1 MLPQPPRYD
10 NASTLTQNY
19 LIGFSNYFMRLDASA
34 CPLWLYKLLP
44 FLRWWP
50 QVNQATLKADT
61 VAGLSGAII
70 VLPQAVAFAIIA
82 GLPPEYGLY
91 AAMVPAI
98 LAALFGSSW
107 HLVSGPTTA
116 ISIVVFASISPLAE
130 PGTAE
135 FIGLALTLT
144 FLAGVFQLLMGLA
157 RMGALVN
164 FISHTVIIGFTA
176 GAAILIAASQIK
188 NFLGLDIP
196 RGAHFHE
203 VLGHTAIHLADINP
217 YVAATGLV
225 TLLSGIASKKYLPRL
240 PYMIIAMVLGSLF
253 AATLNHL
260 YGEART
266 GIHTVGALD
275 VGLPPLSIPDF
286 SLDALKQTIFP
297 ALIITILALT
307 EAVAIARSVAIK
319 SGQSIDSNQEFVGQG
334 LANIFGSF
342 FSGYASS
349 GSFNRSGVN
358 YSAGARTP
366 LAAAFSAV
374 FLLVIVLLVAPL
386 VAYLP
391 VAAMAGVLFQVA
403 WGLIDFH
410 HITEILQRHRKES
423 VVLAVTFIGTLVDL
437 EKGIFFGIIV
447 SLIFYLYRTSRPSIR
462 AMAPIA
468 AEKYNP
474 NRKFANLG
482 PDAPGCPQM
491 EMVRVEGS
499 IFFGAV
505 EHVKQT
511 LKQIDEYDPKKKHV
525 MIFSRA
531 VNFIDLAGAEMLA
544 GEAKRRQQLGG
555 GLYLVGVQPGFCS
568 MLREGGHAEHVGREN
583 IFAQKGEAIASVYPR
598 LDSEICRNCNA
609 RIFTECD
616 VALPNGE
623 KR

>member
-1 MLPQPPRYD
+1 
-10 NASTLTQNY
+10 
-19 LIGFSNYFMRLDASA
+19 MRLDASA

-50 QVNQATLKADT
+50 QVNRGTLKADT

-91 AAMVPAI
+91 AAMVPTI

-116 ISIVVFASISPLAE
+116 ISIVVFASVSPLAE
-130 PGTAE
+130 PGTAH
-135 FIGLALTLT
+135 FIGLVLTLT
-144 FLAGVFQLLMGLA
+144 FLAGLFQLLMGLA

-176 GAAILIAASQIK
+176 GAAIQIAASQIK
-188 NFLGLDIP
+188 NFLGLAIP

-203 VLGHTAIHLADINP
+203 VLGHTATHLADINP
-217 YVAATGLV
+217 YVAATGLI
-225 TLLSGIASKKYLPRL
+225 TLLSGIASRKYLPRL
-240 PYMIIAMVLGSLF
+240 PYMIVAMVVGSGF
-253 AATLNHL
+253 AAALNHF
-260 YGEART
+260 YGEAAT

-275 VGLPPLSIPDF
+275 VGLPPLSMPDF
-286 SLDALKQTIFP
+286 SLVALKQTIFP

-319 SGQSIDSNQEFVGQG
+319 SGQSIDSNQEFIGQG
-334 LANIFGSF
+334 LANLFGSF

-374 FLLVIVLLVAPL
+374 FLLVIVLLIAPL
-386 VAYLP
+386 VAWLP

-403 WGLIDFH
+403 WGLIDFP

-437 EKGIFFGIIV
+437 EKGIFLGIIV

-462 AMAPIA
+462 SMAPIA
-468 AEKYNP
+468 AEKYDP
-474 NRKFANLG
+474 NRKFANVG
-482 PDAPGCPQM
+482 AEAPGCPQM

-505 EHVKQT
+505 EHVKQA
-511 LKQIDEYDPKKKHV
+511 LKQIDEYDPAKKHV
-525 MIFSRA
+525 MVFSRA
-531 VNFIDLAGAEMLA
+531 VNFIDLAGAEMLT
-544 GEAKRRQQLGG
+544 GESKRRQQLGG
-555 GLYLVGVQPGFCS
+555 GLYLVGVQPGFCN
-568 MLREGGHAEHVGREN
+568 MLREGGHAEHMGREN
-583 IFAQKGEAIASVYPR
+583 IFAHKGEAIASVYPR
-598 LDSEICRNCNA
+598 LDSEICRTCTA

-616 VALPNGE
+616 IALPNGE

>member
-1 MLPQPPRYD
+1 
-10 NASTLTQNY
+10 
-19 LIGFSNYFMRLDASA
+19 MRLDASA

-50 QVNQATLKADT
+50 QVSRGTLKADT

-91 AAMVPAI
+91 AAMVPTI

-116 ISIVVFASISPLAE
+116 ISIVVFASVSPLAE
-130 PGTAE
+130 PGTAH
-135 FIGLALTLT
+135 FIGLVLTLT
-144 FLAGVFQLLMGLA
+144 FLAGLFQLLMGLA

-188 NFLGLDIP
+188 NFLGLAIP

-203 VLGHTAIHLADINP
+203 VLGHTATHLADINP
-217 YVAATGLV
+217 YVAATGLI
-225 TLLSGIASKKYLPRL
+225 TLLSGVASRKYLPRL
-240 PYMIIAMVLGSLF
+240 PYMIIAMVVGSVF
-253 AATLNHL
+253 AAALNHF
-260 YGEART
+260 YGEAAT

-275 VGLPPLSIPDF
+275 VGLPPPSMPDF
-286 SLDALKQTIFP
+286 SLVALKQTIFP

-319 SGQSIDSNQEFVGQG
+319 SGQSIDSNQEFIGQG
-334 LANIFGSF
+334 LANLFGSF

-374 FLLVIVLLVAPL
+374 FLLVIVLLIAPL
-386 VAYLP
+386 VAWLP
-391 VAAMAGVLFQVA
+391 VASMAGVLFQVA

-410 HITEILQRHRKES
+410 HIAEILQRHRKES

-462 AMAPIA
+462 SMAPIA
-468 AEKYNP
+468 AEKYDP
-474 NRKFANLG
+474 NRKFANVG
-482 PDAPGCPQM
+482 AEAPGCPQM

-505 EHVKQT
+505 EHVKQA
-511 LKQIDEYDPKKKHV
+511 LKQIDEYDPAKKHV
-525 MIFSRA
+525 MVFSRA
-531 VNFIDLAGAEMLA
+531 VNFIDLAGAEMLT
-544 GEAKRRQQLGG
+544 GESKRRQQLGG
-555 GLYLVGVQPGFCS
+555 GLYLVGVQPGFCN
-568 MLREGGHAEHVGREN
+568 MLREGGHAEHMGREN
-583 IFAQKGEAIASVYPR
+583 IFAHKGEAIASVYPR
-598 LDSEICRNCNA
+598 LDSEICRHCSA